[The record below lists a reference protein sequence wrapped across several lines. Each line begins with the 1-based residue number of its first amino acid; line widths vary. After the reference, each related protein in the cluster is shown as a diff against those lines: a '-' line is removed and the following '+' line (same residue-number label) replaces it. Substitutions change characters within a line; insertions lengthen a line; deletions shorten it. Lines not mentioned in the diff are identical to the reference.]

1 MLFGVV
7 SKKAAGVVNQVQ
19 PQVEERDTI
28 VSEEDLEIRKVR
40 DKRISRFREHFFQHT
55 KFTVSLQNS
64 TEGMRPNDL
73 QIKLIEAMIQYYTQ
87 KKGKDYLKILLK
99 ADDEKYQQIMGLGI
113 YTFPPGFE
121 NDKLKMEY
129 LRAQEPLD
137 YMNLVKT
144 YTMFLQHI
152 SVLSST
158 SVKDT
163 YVDEINDNEFQI
175 KQHYDFLHCD
185 LAAKA
190 LRYSVHDYI
199 MKRMHKTIFGTKKNS
214 DIDVL
219 VLKLILGKQKDPGW
233 VLTSE
238 MSRMRKA

>member
-1 MLFGVV
+1 ML
-7 SKKAAGVVNQVQ
+7 
-19 PQVEERDTI
+19 I
-28 VSEEDLEIRKVR
+28 
-40 DKRISRFREHFFQHT
+40 
-55 KFTVSLQNS
+55 
-64 TEGMRPNDL
+64 
-73 QIKLIEAMIQYYTQ
+73 
-87 KKGKDYLKILLK
+87 K
-99 ADDEKYQQIMGLGI
+99 ADDEKYSKIMELGI
-113 YTFPPGFE
+113 HSFPPGCD
-121 NDKLKMEY
+121 NDKQKMEY

-158 SVKDT
+158 SVKDS
-163 YVDEINDNEFQI
+163 YVDEVGDRELQI

-214 DIDVL
+214 EIDVL
-219 VLKLILGKQKDPGW
+219 VFKLILGKQKDPGW

-238 MSRMRKA
+238 ESRS